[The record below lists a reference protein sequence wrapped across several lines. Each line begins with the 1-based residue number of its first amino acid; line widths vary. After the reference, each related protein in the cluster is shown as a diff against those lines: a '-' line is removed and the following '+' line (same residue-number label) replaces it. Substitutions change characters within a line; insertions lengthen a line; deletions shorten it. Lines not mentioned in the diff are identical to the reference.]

1 MMKLLCLFLAL
12 HALGLFALPS
22 PSAMENKDHLQVP
35 ETQEQQHSTKKS
47 DEIED
52 DLAFWNKP
60 SLFTPES
67 RLETLRHMEKQRKA
81 QDKLRYSFFPMIE

>member
-1 MMKLLCLFLAL
+1 MELPCSFLAL
-12 HALGLFALPS
+12 HVLGLFALSS
-22 PSAMENKDHLQVP
+22 PSSLEDKEHLQVP
-35 ETQEQQHSTKKS
+35 ETQEEEHITRKS
-47 DEIED
+47 DESED

-81 QDKLRYSFFPMIE
+81 QEKLRYSIFL